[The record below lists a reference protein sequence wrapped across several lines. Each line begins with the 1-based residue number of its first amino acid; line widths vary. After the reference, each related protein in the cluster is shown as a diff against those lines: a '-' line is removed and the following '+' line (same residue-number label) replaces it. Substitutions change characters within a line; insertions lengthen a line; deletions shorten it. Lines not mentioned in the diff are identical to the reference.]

1 MSKTLFAQLYKA
13 KAVALAAKILYF
25 DLGSDFLEKKKQC
38 APHPPIDSTDLKK
51 KYQEVSWKLLSILRI
66 QS

>member
-25 DLGSDFLEKKKQC
+25 DLGSDFLEKKKNC
-38 APHPPIDSTDLKK
+38 VHLTPPIDSTDLKK
-51 KYQEVSWKLLSILRI
+51 NIKKCPGKCCLS
-66 QS
+66 

>member
-25 DLGSDFLEKKKQC
+25 DLGSDFLEEKKTVC
-38 APHPPIDSTDLKK
+38 TSPPQL
-51 KYQEVSWKLLSILRI
+51 ILQI
-66 QS
+66 